1 MVHDSIFIDIPN
13 GLSAYQI
20 QIEYEPGNL
29 MIASQNPYDRGEF
42 FFTDRS
48 VENGVYTIMA
58 TPNTK
63 KLAIPI
69 QIIGKNA
76 QVSVSY
82 KGMDTNGELHG
93 QMTRSKNIENLPD
106 DFVLYA
112 NYPNPFNPQTRID
125 FGLPDE
131 GFVSLKIYDIMGREI
146 TTLVHDVFS
155 PGYKS
160 IIWNATNKSGQP
172 VSAGM
177 YFYALQA
184 KDFIQIKKM
193 VLLK

>member
-1 MVHDSIFIDIPN
+1 
-13 GLSAYQI
+13 
-20 QIEYEPGNL
+20 
-29 MIASQNPYDRGEF
+29 
-42 FFTDRS
+42 
-48 VENGVYTIMA
+48 MA

-76 QVSVSY
+76 QVSISY

-125 FGLPDE
+125 FGLPE
-131 GFVSLKIYDIMGREI
+131 TGHVNLKIYDIMGREVV
-146 TTLVHDVFS
+146 TLLNETIS
-155 PGYKS
+155 AGYKS
-160 IIWNATNKSGQP
+160 ILWNATNKSGQP

-177 YFYALQA
+177 YFYALQV
-184 KDFIQIKKM
+184 KDFMQIKKM

>member
-1 MVHDSIFIDIPN
+1 
-13 GLSAYQI
+13 
-20 QIEYEPGNL
+20 
-29 MIASQNPYDRGEF
+29 
-42 FFTDRS
+42 
-48 VENGVYTIMA
+48 MA

-63 KLAIPI
+63 ELAIPI

-76 QVSVSY
+76 HVSVSY

-131 GFVSLKIYDIMGREI
+131 GFISLKIYDIMGREV
-146 TTLVHDVFS
+146 TTLVNDVLS

-160 IIWNATNKSGQP
+160 IMGT
-172 VSAGM
+172 
-177 YFYALQA
+177 LQTSL
-184 KDFIQIKKM
+184 DNLL
-193 VLLK
+193 VLGCISTHYRQKILFK